1 MKKTGLLV
9 LLLAIGAFAQQND
22 QMAAA
27 TPANSAASADQPPVV
42 ETTANFP
49 RVQVATPTYADLY
62 CAGFINKQVLPNDK
76 YIGGG
81 LHTPNT
87 TSTSREISSISA
99 VKDIR
104 MARSI
109 RFCVSYTTSTAS
121 KPIPESMNW

>member
-27 TPANSAASADQPPVV
+27 TPANSAGSADQPAVV
-42 ETTANFP
+42 ETNANFP
-49 RVQVATPTYADLY
+49 RVQMATPTDADLY

-87 TSTSREISSISA
+87 TKYVKGDIVYLSGQGYQDGAQYTVVREL
-99 VKDIR
+99 
-104 MARSI
+104 
-109 RFCVSYTTSTAS
+109 
-121 KPIPESMNW
+121 